1 MSETNLDLSWS
12 EAVLIIDELL
22 TSYVT
27 DLESDPNLQEGYV
40 NDQKTRAENAWRS
53 ILRG

>member
-12 EAVLIIDELL
+12 EAVLIINELL
-22 TSYVT
+22 NSYVT
-27 DLESDPNLQEGYV
+27 DLESDPNLQESYV
-40 NDQKTRAENAWRS
+40 HDQKTKAENAWRR